1 MRNSIGREIV
11 RELAITSRMRPKPHA
26 SEPEMRA
33 FLARF
38 IPRGWLHGTRDDKLE
53 QEAVD
58 LGLRR
63 RWLRRE
69 LSEVHFTPK
78 GRRALEALT

>member
-1 MRNSIGREIV
+1 MPGK
-11 RELAITSRMRPKPHA
+11 TDHA
-26 SEPEMRA
+26 K
-33 FLARF
+33 FLNRF
-38 IPRGWLHGTRDDKLE
+38 VGRGWLSAVRADAFE

-58 LGLRR
+58 LGLRK

-78 GRRALEALT
+78 GRTALERETAQNQGDRT

>member
-1 MRNSIGREIV
+1 MAD
-11 RELAITSRMRPKPHA
+11 LTSPPLDYTK
-26 SEPEMRA
+26 S

-38 IPRGWLHGTRDDKLE
+38 AGRGWLHGTRDDPAE
-53 QEAVD
+53 QAAVD
-58 LGLRR
+58 LGLRK

-78 GRRALEALT
+78 GRQALSGANHAD